1 MKNKD
6 LSHSEFKSLARRHQ
20 VVFKTSDKKIGGLG
34 IERFPIRNIHRKNK
48 DGEMVVHKIPVESSL
63 VMEDCTDAA
72 GNYVIFYEGFRKQ
85 ISDEVKERLRI
96 EKSKPDSKFSCSQ
109 MVTNLLRSEHIPYN
123 IFFPLNKNDNQTVS
137 LFNDI
142 LGAERIDRITGIK
155 IEYAPVRFDP
165 SSSKNIPLLG
175 DGTAFDV
182 YIEYIPKNSQPD
194 QKGGIGIEVKYTEKE
209 YKLNPDSKEFRETHD
224 ANGIHIAD
232 NYRIPAYKI
241 GWFKPEYLEDVPKDD
256 KAKCQIHFVADRYR
270 QIWRNHL
277 LGAAMILNGDLCEFT
292 SLTVF
297 PEGNGHFRE
306 DDKNHLWSD
315 YKEKLTEEGKSTL
328 KYLTF
333 ESLFSKMR
341 KNLDFQ
347 GATEWIDYLEKRY
360 IPWVL

>member
-1 MKNKD
+1 MNNKD
-6 LSHSEFKSLARRHQ
+6 LSHSAFKALARKHQ
-20 VVFKTSDKKIGGLG
+20 IGFKTASKENGGLG
-34 IERFPIRNIHRKNK
+34 IERFPKRVIHRKNK
-48 DGEMVVHKIPVESSL
+48 NGEAVEYEIPVESSL
-63 VMEDCTDAA
+63 LWEDCKDAS
-72 GNYVIFYEGFRKQ
+72 GNYVIFYEGFRKH
-85 ISDEVKERLRI
+85 ISDEVKTRLRI
-96 EKSKPDSKFSCSQ
+96 EKTKPDSKFSGSQ

-123 IFFPLNKNDNQTVS
+123 IFFPLDIKDNQTVS

-142 LGAERIDRITGIK
+142 LGVERIECITDIK
-155 IEYAPVRFDP
+155 IEYPP
-165 SSSKNIPLLG
+165 SSSMNVPLLA

-182 YIEYIPKNSQPD
+182 YIEYIPKNSRSG

-209 YKLNPDSKEFRETHD
+209 YKLSPDSKEFRETHD

-241 GWFKPEYLEDVPKDD
+241 GWFKSEYLEDVPKDD
-256 KAKCQIHFVADRYR
+256 KARCQIHLVADRYR

-277 LGAAMILNGDLCEFT
+277 LGAAMILNGNVCEFT

-333 ESLFSKMR
+333 ENLFSKMR
-341 KNLDFQ
+341 KHLSFQ
-347 GATEWIDYLEKRY
+347 GAAEWIDYLEKRY
-360 IPWVL
+360 IP